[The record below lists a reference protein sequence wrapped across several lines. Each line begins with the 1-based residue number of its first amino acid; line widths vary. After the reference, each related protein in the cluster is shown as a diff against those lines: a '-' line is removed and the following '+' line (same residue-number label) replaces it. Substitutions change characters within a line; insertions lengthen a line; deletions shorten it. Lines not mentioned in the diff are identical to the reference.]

1 MSGHDLGS
9 RASSVAV
16 CPGDTINS
24 FEVGRSLTQCLRV
37 TSMPGPLRLTTTL
50 KKKGISRSL
59 AIPSNMVSGHCTC
72 ASSTGRLVMVF
83 IHCLVPALRCE
94 GVQICR
100 LWRICQELTIR
111 TLLLTRYIFFLF
123 EVNKIYQDLNVRISF
138 FFSWKAHPDSQP
150 LFSFSLGEY
159 SPFDIKI
166 CFPWRNMPDHANN
179 MKNICEFVS
188 RNICSRL
195 SMSLKS
201 RAGVKARTLKIT
213 CLFH

>member
-72 ASSTGRLVMVF
+72 ASSTRCLVMVF
-83 IHCLVPALRCE
+83 IHCLVPGAVKE
-94 GVQICR
+94 YKYPGFGVFVR
-100 LWRICQELTIR
+100 SLWYA
-111 TLLLTRYIFFLF
+111 LLLTRYFFFLF
-123 EVNKIYQDLNVRISF
+123 EVNKIYQDLNVRMSF

-150 LFSFSLGEY
+150 SFSFSLGEY

-179 MKNICEFVS
+179 MKNHCEFVS

-201 RAGVKARTLKIT
+201 RARVKARTLKIT